1 MSPPPPG
8 PASALARFRW
18 PLVVLF
24 LGLMV
29 LLGYLATLW
38 MARRT
43 YEETLDRGQR
53 ASQAAVQAITTMAER
68 FSSGQVTHTFQSA
81 LPQIFPTGQG
91 HLEVAVA
98 QQVET
103 FRAEDSKRL
112 FWDKLPIG
120 TTVSEIRVPV
130 TYRYHLRLADP
141 WQIEVSG
148 HSCIVTAPPIR
159 PSQPPAVHTEGL
171 ERRSEEGWGRFN
183 ARAQMEALEKGITP
197 TLEEYAADP
206 RRLALIREQSRQAV
220 AAFVRNWLL
229 REDHWREDRFHS
241 IKVIFADE
249 TLSLPEAARPE

>member
-1 MSPPPPG
+1 M
-8 PASALARFRW
+8 LARYRW
-18 PLVVLF
+18 PLA
-24 LGLMV
+24 V
-29 LLGYLATLW
+29 LLLGFMILFGYLATLW
-38 MARRT
+38 TARRT
-43 YEETLDRGQR
+43 YEKTMDRGER
-53 ASQAAVQAITTMAER
+53 ASQAAVQALSAMAER
-68 FSSGQVTHTFQSA
+68 FSSGQVTHTFESA

-91 HLEVAVA
+91 NLEVAVA
-98 QQVET
+98 EQVET
-103 FRAEDSKRL
+103 FRVEDSKRL

-148 HSCIVTAPPIR
+148 QSCIVTAPPIR

-206 RRLALIREQSRQAV
+206 RRMALIREQSRQAV

-229 REDHWREDRFHS
+229 REDHWREDRFRS

-249 TLSLPEAARPE
+249 TLSLPATGAAE